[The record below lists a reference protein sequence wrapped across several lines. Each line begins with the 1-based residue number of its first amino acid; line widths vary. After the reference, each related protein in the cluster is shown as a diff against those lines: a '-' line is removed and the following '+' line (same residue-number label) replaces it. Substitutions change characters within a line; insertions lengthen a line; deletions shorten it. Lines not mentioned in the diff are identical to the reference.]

1 LQVIEVQK
9 ATQGQQ
15 SLVQPSTENVHSMS
29 SALVGPL
36 QHQGLFMQGSS
47 QVFAPFQHQ
56 GGLLQQGLNQVK
68 HEIFILDHWFYCV

>member
-1 LQVIEVQK
+1 
-9 ATQGQQ
+9 
-15 SLVQPSTENVHSMS
+15 MS
-29 SALVGPL
+29 SASVGPL

-68 HEIFILDHWFYCV
+68 HEIFIIQIFILDHWFYCV